1 MPDEVK
7 KITLA
12 GGREI
17 HINESVTTLK
27 HGFTTIDN
35 VSVSMISNDVE
46 VYRFPLNDE
55 YSGGTLH
62 LSPSG
67 KYLLFAYYS
76 GHSEELFVLFKIGD
90 TLEVVCDTW
99 NYGEAA
105 DYCFTEDE
113 TTLVQVL
120 PNSCSLWGYW
130 KDDLEDMGEQDE
142 NGVNFLEFGHIN
154 ILNIAEK
161 TTKKHQL
168 RAYPSESAKNI
179 AEDYNPLTAPVI
191 IGNVLNLS
199 MPWGKEE
206 LSLPLDDVIA
216 FTI

>member
-1 MPDEVK
+1 MLDEVK

-12 GGREI
+12 DGREI
-17 HINESVTTLK
+17 HLNESVTTLN
-27 HGFTTIDN
+27 HGFTTTDN
-35 VSVSMISNDVE
+35 VSVSMISNGVE

-55 YSGGTLH
+55 YSGGTFH

-67 KYLLFAYYS
+67 QYLLFAYYS
-76 GHSEELFVLFKIGD
+76 GQSEELFVLFKID
-90 TLEVVCDTW
+90 DMLEVVCDTLD
-99 NYGEAA
+99 YGEAA

-113 TTLVQVL
+113 TALVQVL

-130 KDDLEDMGEQDE
+130 KDDLENMVEPDE

-168 RAYPSESAKNI
+168 RVYPSASAKNF
-179 AEDYNPLTAPVI
+179 AEGYNPFTSPVI

-206 LSLPLDDVIA
+206 LPLPLDNVIA